1 MNFVLT
7 YQKKKKKNL
16 SAVQSFRALEKRG
29 FQPPQPPSTKGSQT
43 SATQASLSTAKTNK
57 EGKDTHKGDSS
68 HHLSLQNL
76 TLLLIWHCLH
86 QLERLSLAGMVLLWA
101 KSARR
106 CGELLLFIF
115 FGRFGRRETD
125 RLSRIM
131 CCQYRE

>member
-7 YQKKKKKNL
+7 YQKKNL
-16 SAVQSFRALEKRG
+16 SAFSTSQSFRALEKRG
-29 FQPPQPPSTKGSQT
+29 FQPPSTKGSKT
-43 SATQASLSTAKTNK
+43 SATQASLSTTKTNK
-57 EGKDTHKGDSS
+57 EGKDTHKGDSP

-86 QLERLSLAGMVLLWA
+86 HLESLSLADMVLLWA

-115 FGRFGRRETD
+115 FGRFGRRETN
-125 RLSRIM
+125 
-131 CCQYRE
+131 